1 MLAKQASPTE
11 IQPAETLLVEAIRYE
26 KGDTATLLSIYFCP
40 FRSQYLLDCYV
51 RYAVRIALKSSV
63 DAAY

>member
-1 MLAKQASPTE
+1 MVC
-11 IQPAETLLVEAIRYE
+11 ETLLVQAIRYE
-26 KGDTATLLSIYFCP
+26 KGDTATLLSIYFRP
-40 FRSQYLLDCYV
+40 FRNQYLLDCYV